1 MGVHEHLIDDERIV
15 LQHPPFYLTTQR
27 LLRSADV
34 NGSDSFR
41 EIPLLGMTEVEK
53 LQVTD
58 HKIMS
63 ISAILVVSC
72 VILMATWGLF
82 TAFLGLIAGIVA
94 LVWGSKGKT
103 MGYQVKSPRISES
116 ELDMWRLPNWGADN
130 FVEKLQTIAAENQD
144 PDSQRY

>member
-15 LQHPPFYLTTQR
+15 LQHPPFYLTTHR
-27 LLRSADV
+27 LLRSEDV

-58 HKIMS
+58 HKIMT
-63 ISAILVVSC
+63 IGAILVVSS

-94 LVWGSKGKT
+94 LVWGSKGKVV
-103 MGYQVKSPRISES
+103 GYQVKSPRISER
-116 ELDMWRLPNWGADN
+116 EMDMWRLPNWGADN
-130 FVEKLQTIAAENQD
+130 FVEKLQTIVAENQE
-144 PDSQRY
+144 PSSQRY

>member
-15 LQHPPFYLTTQR
+15 LQHPPLYLTTHR
-27 LLRSADV
+27 LLRSEDV

-58 HKIMS
+58 HKIMT
-63 ISAILVVSC
+63 IGAILVVSS

-94 LVWGSKGKT
+94 LVWGSKGKVV
-103 MGYQVKSPRISES
+103 GYQGKSPRI
-116 ELDMWRLPNWGADN
+116 
-130 FVEKLQTIAAENQD
+130 
-144 PDSQRY
+144 

>member
-15 LQHPPFYLTTQR
+15 LLHPPFYLTTHR
-27 LLRSADV
+27 LLRSEDV

-63 ISAILVVSC
+63 IGAILVVSC

-82 TAFLGLIAGIVA
+82 TAFFGLIAGVVA

-103 MGYQVKSPRISES
+103 VGYQVKSPRISES

-144 PDSQRY
+144 PYSQRY

>member
-1 MGVHEHLIDDERIV
+1 MGVHEHLIDDEGIV
-15 LQHPPFYLTTQR
+15 LQHPPFYLTTHR

-34 NGSDSFR
+34 NGSDSFL

-63 ISAILVVSC
+63 IGAILVVSC

-144 PDSQRY
+144 PYSQRY

>member
-15 LQHPPFYLTTQR
+15 LQHPPFYLTTHR
-27 LLRSADV
+27 LLRSEDV

-58 HKIMS
+58 HKIMT
-63 ISAILVVSC
+63 IGAILVVSS

-94 LVWGSKGKT
+94 LVWGSKGKVV
-103 MGYQVKSPRISES
+103 GYQVKSPRISER
-116 ELDMWRLPNWGADN
+116 EMDMWRLPNWGADN
-130 FVEKLQTIAAENQD
+130 FVEKLQTIITENQD
-144 PDSQRY
+144 PYSQRY